1 MRSATKE
8 QLGGRRMHY
17 CQNCGS
23 PVTDDFA
30 RVFGTNANEVL
41 ACPACAPMRTIMDGG
56 AAALG
61 TPMRAR

>member
-1 MRSATKE
+1 
-8 QLGGRRMHY
+8 MHY